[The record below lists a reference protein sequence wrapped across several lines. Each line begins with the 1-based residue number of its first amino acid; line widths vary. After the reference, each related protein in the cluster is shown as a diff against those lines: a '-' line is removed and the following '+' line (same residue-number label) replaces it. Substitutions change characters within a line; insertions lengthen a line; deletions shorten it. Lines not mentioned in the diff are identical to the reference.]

1 VPNGLDFT
9 VYSAYPGLLVV
20 VREGKNFHD
29 TVWEC
34 NSPVVPNPQGFNVKL
49 RITFVNTNPNYFQ
62 GANKFPTQDVDDT
75 SRQLQEHIDS
85 LVDYEPL
92 KNYTHSISIYNDLT
106 ILQVHNTCLIR
117 VFQNPQNPIDT
128 SVTLPTNLDSGFTCL
143 VVQMSWKKVNF
154 SVSGIASLNKRY
166 RGYLLTFTAPS
177 TWTATPVDATGGAV
191 AEIAAG
197 NYYINGDGL
206 KLHPAVS
213 LRGAGMGSTNIFAAA
228 NLVGGSDPNVPTSGN
243 AALLYI
249 CSRTLGPNPTVA
261 QAWQPTVSQIT
272 FRGDDTPKVANG
284 ISGCV
289 LETGSNDPNFTD
301 PKAYDNG
308 SANFVNVA
316 FYNFGGLG
324 VFSQSNRQR
333 FYAQYLRCVGNN
345 NDGLRILGND
355 PVIGERCG
363 FGDNNGFGLS
373 AVNISGVLVEGVNCF
388 SSKERK
394 ADALAASF
402 KNCNGVSIVNSVFND
417 TVLLNGGTQLD
428 NVSKGV
434 SISGCDFRP
443 NDVFEDNGTP
453 KWTGPIADKPKYDCF
468 IRVESLKNVVISG
481 SSFCNNGTA
490 SGRFAYHVIAD
501 LGAAVSYKAEIIS
514 DPATTSSSAN
524 FRTSPVLATPGS
536 GSLVI
541 VDADDLFTGAKYLGV
556 VRDPVSSTAPVM
568 RGVSLPVLPAPVL
581 PPAGY
586 VAMDGGPLLHT
597 YSRELSDTASQFFV
611 FTGSGTKTVTIN
623 NGARYCNVDYT
634 GATGSPALQINL
646 PKSAGQDKELKL
658 VIRGPVN
665 IPIAVTYAFG
675 SDSFVP
681 NELPL
686 PPTVNGRLQLE
697 LLRRGNGVWYYLDQ
711 SFLAFPVALGG
722 ETTPVPINSGL
733 LYRLRAPSALQLT
746 EIFASLETAQ
756 IGSALTLD
764 VRNGAGTSL
773 FTTQPVIAANAL
785 TTLDAGSTAGT
796 LSPTTLTRL
805 AKNDQLR
812 LFVTATAGT
821 TGAAGLKLWF
831 KGWTV

>member
-1 VPNGLDFT
+1 MTPCCP
-9 VYSAYPGLLVV
+9 YPGVLVV

-34 NSPVVPNPQGFNVKL
+34 NSPALPGPDYPGFDTTL

-62 GANKFPTQDVDDT
+62 GANQSSTQNVADT
-75 SRQLQEHIDS
+75 TRQLREHIDS
-85 LVDYEPL
+85 LVEYEPL
-92 KNYTHSISIYNDLT
+92 NNYDHSISIYNNLA
-106 ILQVHNTCLIR
+106 LLAVHDRCLIR
-117 VFQNPQNPIDT
+117 VFQDT
-128 SVTLPTNLDSGFTCL
+128 STTIALPINLAVGFSCV
-143 VVQMSWKKVNF
+143 VVQMSWATVSF
-154 SVSGIASLNKRY
+154 AGSGIASLNKRY
-166 RGYLLTFTAPS
+166 RGYRLSYNGSNWSAQ
-177 TWTATPVDATGGAV
+177 AVDATGGSV

-197 NYYINGDGL
+197 NYYIGSDGL

-213 LRGAGMGSTNIFAAA
+213 LRGAGMGSTNIFAASG
-228 NLVGGSDPNVPTSGN
+228 LVGSSDPNAPTLGN

-249 CSRTLGPNPTVA
+249 CSRTLGPDPTVA

-272 FRGDDTPKVANG
+272 FRGDATPKVDNG

-363 FGDNNGFGLS
+363 FGNNNGFGLS

-665 IPIAVTYAFG
+665 VPIAVTYAFG

-773 FTTQPVIAANAL
+773 FTTQPVIAANLL

-812 LFVTATAGT
+812 LFATATAGT

>member
-1 VPNGLDFT
+1 
-9 VYSAYPGLLVV
+9 
-20 VREGKNFHD
+20 
-29 TVWEC
+29 
-34 NSPVVPNPQGFNVKL
+34 
-49 RITFVNTNPNYFQ
+49 
-62 GANKFPTQDVDDT
+62 
-75 SRQLQEHIDS
+75 
-85 LVDYEPL
+85 
-92 KNYTHSISIYNDLT
+92 
-106 ILQVHNTCLIR
+106 
-117 VFQNPQNPIDT
+117 
-128 SVTLPTNLDSGFTCL
+128 
-143 VVQMSWKKVNF
+143 
-154 SVSGIASLNKRY
+154 
-166 RGYLLTFTAPS
+166 
-177 TWTATPVDATGGAV
+177 
-191 AEIAAG
+191 
-197 NYYINGDGL
+197 
-206 KLHPAVS
+206 
-213 LRGAGMGSTNIFAAA
+213 MGSTNIFAASG
-228 NLVGGSDPNVPTSGN
+228 LVGSSDPNAPTLGN

-249 CSRTLGPNPTVA
+249 CSRTLGPDPTVA

-363 FGDNNGFGLS
+363 FGNNNGFGLS

-402 KNCNGVSIVNSVFND
+402 RNCNGVSIVNSVFND

-428 NVSKGV
+428 NISKGV

-443 NDVFEDNGTP
+443 NDVFEADGTP
-453 KWTGPIADKPKYDCF
+453 KWPVGAPDKSKYDCF
-468 IRVESLKNVVISG
+468 IRVENLKNVVISG

-514 DPATTSSSAN
+514 DPATTNSNAN
-524 FRTSPVLATPGS
+524 FRTSAVLAAPGS
-536 GSLVI
+536 GSVVI

-568 RGVSLPVLPAPVL
+568 RGVSLPVLP
-581 PPAGY
+581 PPPSPPPLAGY

-634 GATGSPALQINL
+634 GATVGAALLINL

-665 IPIAVTYAFG
+665 VPIAVTYAFG
-675 SDSFVP
+675 SGDTFVA
-681 NELPL
+681 NELPF
-686 PPTVNGRLQLE
+686 PAAVNARLQLE

-711 SFLAFPVALGG
+711 SFLAIPIALGDDN
-722 ETTPVPINSGL
+722 TPIPISGANASFV
-733 LYRLRAPSALQLT
+733 LRAPSAFQLT
-746 EIFASLETAQ
+746 EIFASLRLPGGA
-756 IGSALTLD
+756 IALD
-764 VRNGAGTSL
+764 VRNGAGTSF
-773 FTTQPVIAANAL
+773 FTTQPVIAAGKN
-785 TTLDAGSTAGT
+785 TTLDAGSTPGT
-796 LSPTTLTRL
+796 LSPTPAALTRL
-805 AKNDQLR
+805 AKNDQLQ
-812 LFVTATAGT
+812 LFVTAPGGA
-821 TGAAGLKLWF
+821 GAATGLKLWF